1 MCIAPVRSAMPLICK
16 KMSGSAPFFNARHN
30 QPRYAWNW
38 RGPRKN
44 QQSRSSAEPVD
55 CSGWQSHGCV
65 WTRNMQVQTKFL
77 WLRKPVAIADQVDG
91 WRVCWIG
98 GWDRCRV
105 LFIVMVADSDDSAW
119 PSSNERFS
127 DAQNCS

>member
-1 MCIAPVRSAMPLICK
+1 MIPRGLHRMSVFPTLKTARKMCNLALAKPI
-16 KMSGSAPFFNARHN
+16 
-30 QPRYAWNW
+30 
-38 RGPRKN
+38 
-44 QQSRSSAEPVD
+44 D

-77 WLRKPVAIADQVDG
+77 WLRKPVAIGDQVDG

-98 GWDRCRV
+98 GWHTCRV
-105 LFIVMVADSDDSAW
+105 LFVVMVADSDDSAW